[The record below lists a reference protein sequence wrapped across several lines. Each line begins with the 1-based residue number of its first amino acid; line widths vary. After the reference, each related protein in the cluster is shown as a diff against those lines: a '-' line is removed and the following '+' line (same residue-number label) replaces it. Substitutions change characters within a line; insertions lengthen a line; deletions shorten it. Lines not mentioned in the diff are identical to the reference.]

1 MSDQRQIPAPR
12 ETLDPRT
19 EARIATLPTNAR
31 MRAALRLVA
40 DGWTYRE
47 AAKAAGYASPKDL
60 HGWAKRAGL
69 LDAHT
74 ERLVA
79 GLRRVASLSTEE
91 IERRLEEAP
100 EEISTKDLGVI
111 AGIATDKIARFEG
124 WSGGADPEASR
135 RRGEQISDVL
145 EMLAQAGAVRVS
157 LEVGPTDR
165 DGRESIRRKSGDHDE
180 GPASGAALESKAQAL
195 AQTSGSSQAK

>member
-1 MSDQRQIPAPR
+1 
-12 ETLDPRT
+12 
-19 EARIATLPTNAR
+19 

-74 ERLVA
+74 AHLVA
-79 GLRRVASLSTEE
+79 GLRRVASLSTQE

-111 AGIATDKIARFEG
+111 AGIATDKIARAEG
-124 WSGGADPEASR
+124 WGGDDAATTKR
-135 RRGEQISDVL
+135 RSEQIADVL
-145 EMLAQAGAVRVS
+145 DRLAERGGVRVS
-157 LEVGPTDR
+157 LEVERVLEESPKGEPT
-165 DGRESIRRKSGDHDE
+165 
-180 GPASGAALESKAQAL
+180 
-195 AQTSGSSQAK
+195 

>member
-1 MSDQRQIPAPR
+1 MIPSPLEPLDRQ
-12 ETLDPRT
+12 T
-19 EARIATLPTNAR
+19 EARIEALPTNGR

-40 DGWTYRE
+40 SGWSYRE
-47 AAKAAGYASPKDL
+47 AARAAGYASPKDL

-79 GLRRVASLSTEE
+79 GLRRLASLSSQE

-111 AGIATDKIARFEG
+111 AGIATDKIARFES
-124 WSGGADPEASR
+124 WGGSLGPETSKQ
-135 RRGEQISDVL
+135 RGEQITEVL
-145 EMLAQAGAVRVS
+145 DQLSQMGGVRVT
-157 LEVGPTDR
+157 LEVERPEP
-165 DGRESIRRKSGDHDE
+165 REKEGIR
-180 GPASGAALESKAQAL
+180 
-195 AQTSGSSQAK
+195 